1 LKFVNLISVKLF
13 LMKYSILSIALLVI
27 INLTACNRV
36 NSVSSDTS
44 IDKPKKDFAEP
55 PQIDLINARWVLREL
70 NGKPVKPSSDIYI
83 HFSDKVTVNGFLGC
97 NKFNGKYASDG
108 TDIKIGPLMSTKMM
122 CEDAGLEDQ
131 FSSALQNANSYSTD
145 DKFLYLKNDDG
156 VLAKLE
162 AIYL

>member
-1 LKFVNLISVKLF
+1 
-13 LMKYSILSIALLVI
+13 MKRAILSFTLLSILGFV
-27 INLTACNRV
+27 ACNRI

-70 NGKPVKPSSDIYI
+70 NGKPVKAASDLYI

-108 TDIKIGPLMSTKMM
+108 ADIKIGPLMSTKMM
-122 CEDAGLEDQ
+122 CEEAALEDQ